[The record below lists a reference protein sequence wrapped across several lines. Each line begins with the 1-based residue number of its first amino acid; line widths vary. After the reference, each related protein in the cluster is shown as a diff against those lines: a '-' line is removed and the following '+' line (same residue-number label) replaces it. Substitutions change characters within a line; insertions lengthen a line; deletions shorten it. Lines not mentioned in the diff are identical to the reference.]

1 MYDSIQHHRK
11 SRTEL
16 GTNRIVNIWENPGV
30 PATRMFLLIM
40 GSVTIRAGAQGA
52 GCFATGIQ
60 GLEFLNSV
68 LRITH
73 APRPWSG
80 KVLFCC
86 RAPCRFRFVCF
97 TTNLRKYIE

>member
-16 GTNRIVNIWENPGV
+16 GTDRIVSLWGNPGA
-30 PATRMFLLIM
+30 PATRMFVQIT

-60 GLEFLNSV
+60 GREFLNSV
-68 LRITH
+68 LRIAH
-73 APRPWSG
+73 ASRLG
-80 KVLFCC
+80 LG
-86 RAPCRFRFVCF
+86 R
-97 TTNLRKYIE
+97 